1 MHELSIALSIID
13 AIADESAARG
23 LGGVEV
29 VHLKLGAF
37 SGVDREALLFAW
49 RLACEGT
56 PIEQC
61 GFDRSPP
68 SLYEICC
75 PECGRPAE
83 TIVTGKE
90 IEVVSLEVAA

>member
-1 MHELSIALSIID
+1 
-13 AIADESAARG
+13 
-23 LGGVEV
+23 VEV

-56 PIEQC
+56 PIEQSRLEIDTIPLVIHCDRC